1 MKSYLIWLLKE
12 HDVPRY
18 RTQNAWSKEAWR
30 SIVNAFNIKFGLSLT
45 VTQIKQKEQDP
56 KKDFKAI
63 QDLISESGFGWDR
76 DRMMVVAPD
85 SVWEALKAREK
96 KDALRWQD
104 KSFPYYND
112 LFALYDGRYAQGRS
126 CRGMDYYANKAR
138 ELSQV
143 TTSYSQQLEGPEE
156 HHRSPTPNLPAP
168 MESCMHIDT
177 EEDNGSTN
185 WFCTDDPLHLEA
197 VNSTQVKDSALH
209 VQSEDAIPTPFS
221 SKQTPHMS
229 MELPEDIR
237 RNCQPSH
244 SAPELTSAKRG
255 KRQKTNSSIDDFHE
269 RYLSLKREEMER
281 FAAIEERKLEDPYSI
296 QKCIAALE
304 GLPDLQMGD
313 ILKAADLFTNNKDN
327 REVFLSFSTD
337 ALRLGW
343 LRNKIQNT

>member
-1 MKSYLIWLLKE
+1 
-12 HDVPRY
+12 
-18 RTQNAWSKEAWR
+18 
-30 SIVNAFNIKFGLSLT
+30 
-45 VTQIKQKEQDP
+45 
-56 KKDFKAI
+56 
-63 QDLISESGFGWDR
+63 
-76 DRMMVVAPD
+76 MMVVAPD
-85 SVWEALKAREK
+85 SVWEALKARKK

-156 HHRSPTPNLPAP
+156 HHRSPTLNLPAP
-168 MESCMHIDT
+168 VESCMHIDT

-244 SAPELTSAKRG
+244 SARELTSAKRG
-255 KRQKTNSSIDDFHE
+255 KDR
-269 RYLSLKREEMER
+269 RL
-281 FAAIEERKLEDPYSI
+281 
-296 QKCIAALE
+296 
-304 GLPDLQMGD
+304 
-313 ILKAADLFTNNKDN
+313 ILVLMI
-327 REVFLSFSTD
+327 ST
-337 ALRLGW
+337 RG
-343 LRNKIQNT
+343 T